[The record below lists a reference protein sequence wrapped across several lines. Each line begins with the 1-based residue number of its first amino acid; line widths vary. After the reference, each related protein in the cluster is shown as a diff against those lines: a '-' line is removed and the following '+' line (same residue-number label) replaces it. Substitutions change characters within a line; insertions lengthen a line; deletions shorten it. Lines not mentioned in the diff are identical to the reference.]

1 VTLAVTGGG
10 ATVTCTTN
18 PLPAVSGV
26 ASFAGCKVTKAG
38 TYTLTATDGT
48 LTSAVS
54 NSFTITAAAATTIA
68 VYSGSPQSATV
79 ATAFTNPLVA
89 LVTDTYGNPV
99 SGVVVTFTPPG
110 SGASGT
116 FSGGNTATTDANG
129 RATSNTFT
137 ANTVAGTYNI
147 SATASGTNTV
157 NFSETNNP
165 GAATTIAVYSGSP
178 QSATVATAFTN
189 PLVALVTD
197 TYGNPVSGVV
207 VTFTP
212 PGSGASGT
220 FSGGNTAT
228 TDANG
233 RATSNTFTANTVAG
247 TYTVG
252 ASAPGTGTASFSL
265 TNNPGA
271 AVKLVFTQQPS
282 TPTVAGV
289 AFTTQPKV
297 AIQDT
302 YGNTVTGN
310 TSSVTLAVTGG
321 GATVTCTTNP
331 LPAVSGVASFAGCK
345 MTAAGS
351 YTLTAT
357 DGSLT
362 SARSNS
368 FTITAAT
375 NLSQGKPVT
384 CSSVEQ
390 VAFACA
396 YAVDGNAGTR
406 WSSAFSDPQWIYVD
420 LGQSYNITQVV
431 LMWEA
436 AYGKSFQI
444 QTSNDLTNWTTI
456 YSTTTGTGGT
466 QTLNSSNGLSSGS
479 GRYVRMYGTVRG
491 TQYGYSLYEF
501 QVFGG

>member
-38 TYTLTATDGT
+38 TWTLTATDGV

-54 NSFTITAAAATTIA
+54 NSFTITAA
-68 VYSGSPQSATV
+68 G
-79 ATAFTNPLVA
+79 
-89 LVTDTYGNPV
+89 
-99 SGVVVTFTPPG
+99 
-110 SGASGT
+110 
-116 FSGGNTATTDANG
+116 
-129 RATSNTFT
+129 
-137 ANTVAGTYNI
+137 
-147 SATASGTNTV
+147 
-157 NFSETNNP
+157 
-165 GAATTIAVYSGSP
+165 ATTIAVYSGSP